1 MAIREKI
8 AVREN
13 GLIMV
18 SEYMIPNCSSKVTH
32 KVRHNAKKIKKIVL
46 LPDNRAEALKNPE
59 FNNRLGHGRIE
70 EPLNTTDT
78 RRMSE
83 LTESLR
89 LNLANSL
96 TRNVE
101 LAPHFL

>member
-32 KVRHNAKKIKKIVL
+32 KVSHYEKKDKK
-46 LPDNRAEALKNPE
+46 
-59 FNNRLGHGRIE
+59 
-70 EPLNTTDT
+70 
-78 RRMSE
+78 
-83 LTESLR
+83 
-89 LNLANSL
+89 NSACCP
-96 TRNVE
+96 TIGQK
-101 LAPHFL
+101 H

>member
-32 KVRHNAKKIKKIVL
+32 KVSHYEKKDKK
-46 LPDNRAEALKNPE
+46 
-59 FNNRLGHGRIE
+59 
-70 EPLNTTDT
+70 
-78 RRMSE
+78 
-83 LTESLR
+83 
-89 LNLANSL
+89 NSACCP
-96 TRNVE
+96 TIG
-101 LAPHFL
+101 

>member
-32 KVRHNAKKIKKIVL
+32 KVSHNAKKDIKNSACS
-46 LPDNRAEALKNPE
+46 PTTEQQALKK
-59 FNNRLGHGRIE
+59 
-70 EPLNTTDT
+70 
-78 RRMSE
+78 
-83 LTESLR
+83 
-89 LNLANSL
+89 
-96 TRNVE
+96 
-101 LAPHFL
+101 